1 MERASCAGSRIDS
14 LYFSFQLSALIPWA
28 ARLQNVMPY
37 VASRRRIVV
46 NALGGMV
53 TRVLDITVL
62 LWVYQHLVRRISPE
76 EYSLLPVVTSLII
89 LLPLIVTT
97 FSSGVGRFV
106 AAAHSRA
113 DDKEITSVVSS
124 VYPPLVLAV
133 LAMVAIGALLV
144 WRCDALL
151 KIPAGFVLDARL
163 MGGVLLGAS
172 AFRLLVSP
180 LTVGLFAKERFVL
193 INALALGGQVIKI
206 ALLLGLLAGSTRVL
220 WVAVAQ
226 SVSDVAMTG
235 ATLLLSRRCMP
246 ALRFSHGLCDRPLRR
261 RLFSFGGW
269 VTLDLVGQALYRA
282 MDPLILNRFAFASD
296 VVSFHLGGLPFRQIQ
311 PFLRTLSTPF
321 QPVMAALHAHDLEEA
336 LRNAFLRVG
345 RYSLWMLGL
354 LACPLIAWREPLF
367 QLYLGDRASLY
378 GQAPQIMLILF
389 AAWIPY
395 CSLEGLSTLAA
406 SRERLREYTIITI
419 VGQLFNL
426 GLTFYFLAILRLGAL
441 GSALASLIALWLMYV
456 FGQLP
461 LALRGF
467 GIPTARYLKEVVAEG
482 LGPWFV
488 ALLFCVAVKSHV
500 TGWVSMIA
508 LGIASTALY
517 VGCSA
522 LLLSK
527 TERADMKHVLLE
539 G

>member
-76 EYSLLPVVTSLII
+76 EYSLLPVVTSVII

-106 AAAHSRA
+106 AAAHSRG
-113 DDKEITSVVSS
+113 DDDEITRIVSA
-124 VYPPLVLAV
+124 VYPPLALAV
-133 LAMVAIGALLV
+133 LVMVAVGAPLI

-151 KIPAGFVLDARL
+151 RIPVGFLPDARL
-163 MGGVLLGAS
+163 MGGLLLGAA
-172 AFRLLVSP
+172 AFRMLVSP

-193 INALALGGQVIKI
+193 INALVLGGQVLKVVV
-206 ALLLGLLAGSTRVL
+206 LLGLLAGSTRVL

-226 SVSDVAMTG
+226 GVSDVATTA
-235 ATLLLSRRCMP
+235 ATVFFSRRCMP
-246 ALRFSHGLCDRPLRR
+246 SLRFVCGASDQPLRG
-261 RLFSFGGW
+261 RLLAFGGW
-269 VTLDLVGQALYRA
+269 VTLDRVGQALYRA
-282 MDPLILNRFAFASD
+282 MDPLILNRFALASD

-311 PFLRTLSTPF
+311 PFMSALATPF
-321 QPVMAALHAHDLEEA
+321 QPVMAALHAHDREEA
-336 LRNAFLRVG
+336 LRNAFLRIG
-345 RYSLWMLGL
+345 RYSLWVLGL
-354 LACPLIAWREPLF
+354 LACPLIAWRESVF
-367 QLYLGDRASLY
+367 GLYLGPRASLY
-378 GQAPQIMLILF
+378 GQAPQVMLVLF
-389 AAWIPY
+389 VAWVPF
-395 CSLEGLSTLAA
+395 CSLQGLSTLAA
-406 SRERLREYTIITI
+406 SREKLRGYTIITI
-419 VGQLFNL
+419 LGQLFNL
-426 GLTFYFLAILRLGAL
+426 GLTFHFLAILRLGAL
-441 GSALASLIALWLMYV
+441 GSALASLIALWLMYL

-467 GIPTARYLKEVVAEG
+467 GIPAARYLREVVVEG
-482 LGPWFV
+482 LAPWFV

-500 TGWVSMIA
+500 TGWWSMIA